1 MGARDVAK
9 NIEPKREPA
18 VSNLPMPVSET
29 PLVID
34 LPDGQKLVVGKMD
47 VGSVIEV
54 ATWRGTGRPDSRT
67 SRLMLGMSSS
77 QQVAASNQ
85 GAKSADSNSQS
96 PSESVSDNPSTAKK
110 LNFTIPKIGS
120 FALKLPGINLSL
132 FKKIDIKNTHHHL
145 LKAKGKLVAKS
156 KELTPIESH
165 AELDIEQWLSNIKQE
180 SEAKAARSRARAA
193 STSAK
198 RSGKKVGPKNT
209 SKSSPKKKK

>member
-1 MGARDVAK
+1 MRAANVAK
-9 NIEPKREPA
+9 NIEPKRQPA

-47 VGSVIEV
+47 AGSVIEV

-77 QQVAASNQ
+77 QDAASANQ
-85 GAKSADSNSQS
+85 GAKSANADS
-96 PSESVSDNPSTAKK
+96 PSTPQSSETTQSIEKK
-110 LNFTIPKIGS
+110 INLSLPKIGS
-120 FALKLPGINLSL
+120 FSVKLPNINLSIL
-132 FKKIDIKNTHHHL
+132 KNIDIKGTHHHL
-145 LKAKGKLVAKS
+145 LKVKKKLVAKS

-165 AELDIEQWLSNIKQE
+165 AELDIEQWLTNIKKE
-180 SEAKAARSRARAA
+180 SEAKVARSRARAA

-198 RSGKKVGPKNT
+198 QTAKKPTPRKT
-209 SKSSPKKKK
+209 SKSLPRKTK